1 MVVVVAVAAAVV
13 AVAAAG
19 DYSCRSGG
27 LQAQAQWGVASFERP
42 LPCPAG

>member
-1 MVVVVAVAAAVV
+1 MVVAVAVAAVV

-19 DYSCRSGG
+19 DYSCRSDG